1 MPKEVRDG
9 QSGNG
14 VDRLGARLTIPDSLL
29 IRADEVIRP
38 RMRSS
43 VGVIDTM
50 ALVVPSF
57 FREVTGYGTTNGVF
71 GETAANQ
78 H

>member
-1 MPKEVRDG
+1 
-9 QSGNG
+9 
-14 VDRLGARLTIPDSLL
+14 
-29 IRADEVIRP
+29 
-38 RMRSS
+38 MRSS

-57 FREVTGYGTTNGVF
+57 LREVTGYGTTNGVF
-71 GETAANQ
+71 CETAADQ